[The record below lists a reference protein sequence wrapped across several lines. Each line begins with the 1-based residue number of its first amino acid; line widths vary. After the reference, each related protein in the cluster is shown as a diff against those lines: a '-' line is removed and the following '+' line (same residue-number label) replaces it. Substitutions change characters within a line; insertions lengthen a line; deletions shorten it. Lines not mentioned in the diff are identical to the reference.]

1 MGLPSTGLLAENV
14 RRVDVPWETRFK
26 TRCLGPGRFIVIEEA
41 SGVTIDAEER
51 PYVDAQFLADE
62 CNRRLIEKRI
72 G

>member
-1 MGLPSTGLLAENV
+1 MGLPSTGLLAESV
-14 RRVDVPWETRFK
+14 RRIDVPWEMRFK
-26 TRCLGPGRFIVIEEA
+26 TKHLGPNRFIVIEES
-41 SGVTIDAEER
+41 SGKVIDAEER